1 MLDINQIV
9 DNINNKINDNF
20 DKHIRMFIYGSI
32 VRIKFI
38 ALKNNIELQN
48 KTEPNE
54 NGRRRR
60 ITDTNRYCVIFTIE
74 YSVMII

>member
-1 MLDINQIV
+1 
-9 DNINNKINDNF
+9 
-20 DKHIRMFIYGSI
+20 MFIYGSI